1 MNINTQQTNNMDF
14 TDALSSM
21 ITPNNSKPTQFK
33 QKKPPTKKISSNKS
47 KTTKPKTTQKNNKLN
62 TNNNKQTSKK
72 NKLTTKPTNPNQLTK
87 KETDT
92 LNKVNNTTPPK
103 QKTKQQSQKDFKKA
117 QLESN
122 NKNRPT
128 LFKNVLENINEEK
141 TENNLPIMTLQRFTT
156 ITNSL
161 MKIFNDMN
169 YLITDTDTI
178 YDLLTD
184 KMDKITDTIKDKS
197 INTQRKIITDI
208 ITILNSN
215 PNTQLKDIRKY
226 EYYRKKLQLDNKVNQ
241 SKQIDN
247 QTDMNDNQPNPKT

>member
-1 MNINTQQTNNMDF
+1 MNNIDF

-33 QKKPPTKKISSNKS
+33 QKKPPTKKISSKKS
-47 KTTKPKTTQKNNKLN
+47 TTSKPKTTQKNNKQN
-62 TNNNKQTSKK
+62 TNNNKQTSNK
-72 NKLTTKPTNPNQLTK
+72 NKLTPNNPNQLPPEK
-87 KETDT
+87 IPIKSKE
-92 LNKVNNTTPPK
+92 KA
-103 QKTKQQSQKDFKKA
+103 QKDFKKA
-117 QLESN
+117 QLEN
-122 NKNRPT
+122 NNNNRPT
-128 LFKNVLENINEEK
+128 LFKNVLENINKEK
-141 TENNLPIMTLQRFTT
+141 QENNLPIMTLQRFTT

-161 MKIFNDMN
+161 MKIFNDTN

-184 KMDKITDTIKDKS
+184 KMDMITNTIKDKS
-197 INTQRKIITDI
+197 VNTQRKIITDI

-247 QTDMNDNQPNPKT
+247 QDNQDYQPNQNQN

>member
-1 MNINTQQTNNMDF
+1 MNNTNNIDF

-21 ITPNNSKPTQFK
+21 TIPNNQSTSQPKKKWAK
-33 QKKPPTKKISSNKS
+33 QKTNKTNKK
-47 KTTKPKTTQKNNKLN
+47 
-62 TNNNKQTSKK
+62 TNNNINNNTKLQS
-72 NKLTTKPTNPNQLTK
+72 NKNPNGLT
-87 KETDT
+87 
-92 LNKVNNTTPPK
+92 PK
-103 QKTKQQSQKDFKKA
+103 QKTKQQSQKDFKKV
-117 QLESN
+117 QLEN
-122 NKNRPT
+122 NNNNRIS
-128 LFKNVLENINEEK
+128 LFKNVLDNINKEK
-141 TENNLPIMTLQRFTT
+141 QENNLPIMTLQRFTT

-169 YLITDTDTI
+169 YLIQDTDTI

-226 EYYRKKLQLDNKVNQ
+226 EYYRKKLYLTDKVKN
-241 SKQIDN
+241 
-247 QTDMNDNQPNPKT
+247 DMNDNDNDNSNQN

>member
-1 MNINTQQTNNMDF
+1 MNNIDF

-21 ITPNNSKPTQFK
+21 ITPNNQPTSQPKKKSSKQSKPKTQPKPK
-33 QKKPPTKKISSNKS
+33 QS
-47 KTTKPKTTQKNNKLN
+47 KPKTTQKNNKQN
-62 TNNNKQTSKK
+62 TNNNKQTSNK
-72 NKLTTKPTNPNQLTK
+72 NKLTPNNPNQLPPEK
-87 KETDT
+87 IPIKSKE
-92 LNKVNNTTPPK
+92 KA
-103 QKTKQQSQKDFKKA
+103 QKDFKKA
-117 QLESN
+117 QLEN
-122 NKNRPT
+122 NNNNRPT
-128 LFKNVLENINEEK
+128 LFKNVLENINKEK
-141 TENNLPIMTLQRFTT
+141 QENNLPIMTLQRFTT

-161 MKIFNDMN
+161 MKIFNDTN

-184 KMDKITDTIKDKS
+184 KMDMITNTIKDKS
-197 INTQRKIITDI
+197 VNTQRKIITDI

-247 QTDMNDNQPNPKT
+247 QDNQDYQPNQNQN

>member
-1 MNINTQQTNNMDF
+1 MNNNIDF
-14 TDALSSM
+14 TDALSNM
-21 ITPNNSKPTQFK
+21 ITPNNSKPKTFK
-33 QKKPPTKKISSNKS
+33 QKKPPAKKTTS
-47 KTTKPKTTQKNNKLN
+47 KTTKPKTTKN
-62 TNNNKQTSKK
+62 TNTQKQKINKQTSIK
-72 NKLTTKPTNPNQLTK
+72 NTQNPNQLTK
-87 KETDT
+87 KQTDT

-122 NKNRPT
+122 KKLSVNV
-128 LFKNVLENINEEK
+128 FKGVLENINQEK
-141 TENNLPIMTLQRFTT
+141 TDNGLPIMTLPRFTS

-161 MKIFNDMN
+161 MKIFNDSN
-169 YLITDTDTI
+169 YLIQDTDNI

-184 KMDKITDTIKDKS
+184 KMDMITDTIKDKS
-197 INTQRKIITDI
+197 VNTQRKVITDI

-226 EYYRKKLQLDNKVNQ
+226 EYYRKKLQLDKLKDKVNQ

-247 QTDMNDNQPNPKT
+247 QDNQDYQPNQKTS

>member
-1 MNINTQQTNNMDF
+1 MNNIDF

-33 QKKPPTKKISSNKS
+33 QKKPPTKKISSKKS
-47 KTTKPKTTQKNNKLN
+47 TTTKPKTTQKNNKQN
-62 TNNNKQTSKK
+62 TNNNKQTSNK
-72 NKLTTKPTNPNQLTK
+72 NKLTPNNPNQLPPEK
-87 KETDT
+87 IPIKSKE
-92 LNKVNNTTPPK
+92 KA
-103 QKTKQQSQKDFKKA
+103 QKDFKKA
-117 QLESN
+117 QLEN
-122 NKNRPT
+122 NNNNRVS
-128 LFKNVLENINEEK
+128 LFKNVLENINNEK
-141 TENNLPIMTLQRFTT
+141 QENNLPIMTLQRFTT

-161 MKIFNDMN
+161 MKIFNDTN

-184 KMDKITDTIKDKS
+184 KMDMITNTIKDKS
-197 INTQRKIITDI
+197 VNTQRKIITDI

-247 QTDMNDNQPNPKT
+247 QDNQDYQPNQNQN

>member
-1 MNINTQQTNNMDF
+1 MNNTNNIDF

-21 ITPNNSKPTQFK
+21 TIPNNQSTSQP
-33 QKKPPTKKISSNKS
+33 KKKSS
-47 KTTKPKTTQKNNKLN
+47 KPKTNKTNTQKSNTKQKTNKTN
-62 TNNNKQTSKK
+62 KKTNNNINNNTKLQS
-72 NKLTTKPTNPNQLTK
+72 NKNPNGLT
-87 KETDT
+87 
-92 LNKVNNTTPPK
+92 PK
-103 QKTKQQSQKDFKKA
+103 QKTKQQSQKDFKKV
-117 QLESN
+117 QLEN
-122 NKNRPT
+122 NNNNRIS
-128 LFKNVLENINEEK
+128 LFKNVLDNINKEK
-141 TENNLPIMTLQRFTT
+141 QENNLPIMTLQRFTT

-169 YLITDTDTI
+169 YLIQDTDTI

-226 EYYRKKLQLDNKVNQ
+226 EYYRKKLYLTDKVKN
-241 SKQIDN
+241 
-247 QTDMNDNQPNPKT
+247 DMNDNDNDNSNQN

>member
-1 MNINTQQTNNMDF
+1 MNNIDF

-33 QKKPPTKKISSNKS
+33 QKKPPTKKISSKKS
-47 KTTKPKTTQKNNKLN
+47 TTTKPKTTQKNNKQN
-62 TNNNKQTSKK
+62 TNNNKQTSNK
-72 NKLTTKPTNPNQLTK
+72 NKLTPNNPNQLPPEK
-87 KETDT
+87 IPIKSKE
-92 LNKVNNTTPPK
+92 KA
-103 QKTKQQSQKDFKKA
+103 QKDFKKA
-117 QLESN
+117 QLEN
-122 NKNRPT
+122 NNNNRPT
-128 LFKNVLENINEEK
+128 LFKNVLENINKEK
-141 TENNLPIMTLQRFTT
+141 QENNLPIMTLQRFTT

-161 MKIFNDMN
+161 MKIFNDTN

-184 KMDKITDTIKDKS
+184 KMDMITNTIKDKS
-197 INTQRKIITDI
+197 VNTQRKIITDI

-247 QTDMNDNQPNPKT
+247 QDNQDYQPNQNQN